1 MAKVHLLPMLSA
13 YGRQCGW
20 HEATNGVPADRLR
33 AVLAEHPDDV
43 RQLKEY
49 VRLHRLVS
57 AVGMALYR

>member
-1 MAKVHLLPMLSA
+1 MLSA